1 MRSSNANHNVNEVA
15 SKYANLL
22 SGSRL
27 NTEFR
32 EQDKEKQHVSYNAE
46 TTKTVVLYLLN
57 LISMIFMCILVVGIL
72 IITLIVWLE
81 GSL

>member
-1 MRSSNANHNVNEVA
+1 MQGRKINGGDGIQS
-15 SKYANLL
+15 
-22 SGSRL
+22 
-27 NTEFR
+27 
-32 EQDKEKQHVSYNAE
+32 EKKHVSFNAE

-57 LISMIFMCILVVGIL
+57 LVCMILMSILVVGIL